1 MTSPR
6 RAGHDGPVTAPSP
19 ARWTL
24 GALAAVALAVPGVA
38 RARGS
43 KLPPGGN
50 RCVDS
55 FGTVIDGVTSPRDC
69 QKLGARWAKPGSK
82 SLPKD
87 APASK
92 KRRRMASGS
101 QG

>member
-1 MTSPR
+1 
-6 RAGHDGPVTAPSP
+6 
-19 ARWTL
+19 
-24 GALAAVALAVPGVA
+24 
-38 RARGS
+38 
-43 KLPPGGN
+43 
-50 RCVDS
+50 VDS